1 MGGSVRVSSR
11 TSGGRRAAVL
21 VALPLLVAGCSLLGG
36 GDPPPT
42 FDLSAPQQFP
52 QAPRAPRAQ
61 LIVQD
66 ATAIGALDSDKIV
79 VRPAEGKIAALAD
92 AQWGE
97 RLTRLVQVRAIQA
110 FENAKRMRGVGRPGD
125 RIVADYQL
133 LLDIRSFEI
142 VVDGPSA
149 EVTIA
154 AKIVGDRS
162 GRVVAGRVFTARVPA
177 TATEGPP
184 AIAALDEAWG
194 KVAVDI
200 VLWTS
205 TVI

>member
-1 MGGSVRVSSR
+1 MRGSSHN
-11 TSGGRRAAVL
+11 SGGKRAAVL
-21 VALPLLVAGCSLLGG
+21 VALALLVSGCSVLGG
-36 GDPPPT
+36 GGPPPT
-42 FDLSAPQQFP
+42 FDLSAPEQFP
-52 QAPRAPRAQ
+52 RASRAPRAQ

-66 ATAIGALDSDKIV
+66 ATAVGVLDSDKIV

-110 FENAKRMRGVGRPGD
+110 FENAKRMRAVGRPGD

-142 VVDGPSA
+142 VVEGLSA

-162 GRVVAGRVFTARVPA
+162 GRIVAGRVFTARVPA
-177 TATEGPP
+177 SATQGPP
-184 AIAALDEAWG
+184 AVAALDEAWG
-194 KVAVDI
+194 KVASDI
-200 VLWTS
+200 VLWAS